1 MGEDSKMKINKAAFE
16 QILKDSVEKYSASDL
31 HISEKNEICLRR
43 AGLIDRQLSEYS
55 KLTSYDTVV
64 LFEIMM
70 SYLSE
75 SAQNFVKNRIKT
87 RSHAGFSLG
96 VGNNLVRANI
106 SRLGDGYY
114 IVLRFIE
121 KTPPNIE
128 DLNFFPETETALRA
142 IAELDSGLFL
152 VVGPTGSGK
161 TTTLSAVMKHINK
174 NFSKNIVSLED
185 PIEYIHD
192 SIKSN
197 IVQKEFGRDFPKFT
211 EALTSLLREDPDVAY
226 VGEIRDEETLA
237 LALQISETGHLV
249 IATLHADSP
258 VESVQR
264 MISMSSTPE
273 LTRNRL
279 KTSLRAVI
287 AQKLKPYEDFNDLDE
302 NKLPIKK
309 RILIWELLTVN
320 SAVANMIKEGEEAS
334 ISGMLD
340 NIRHS
345 NSYNKVLLKYCKN
358 NVLSFETAVKFSH
371 DRDSFLSSYNQDQD

>member
-1 MGEDSKMKINKAAFE
+1 MKINKIDFE
-16 QILKDSVEKYSASDL
+16 KILKDSAEKYSASDL

-43 AGLIDRQLSEYS
+43 VGLIDRQFSEYS
-55 KLTSYDTVV
+55 TLTSYDTVN
-64 LFEIMM
+64 LFEIIVG
-70 SYLSE
+70 YLSE
-75 SAQNFVKNRIKT
+75 SAEKFVKNRIKKK
-87 RSHAGFSLG
+87 SHAGFSLN
-96 VGNNLVRANI
+96 VGNNLFRVNA

-121 KTPPNIE
+121 KNPPNIE
-128 DLNFFPETETALRA
+128 DLNFFPETEAALRA

-174 NFSKNIVSLED
+174 NFSKNIISLED

-197 IVQKEFGRDFPKFT
+197 IVQKEFGRDFPEFK

-249 IATLHADSP
+249 IATLHTDSS
-258 VESVQR
+258 VESIQR
-264 MISMSSTPE
+264 MVSMSSTPE
-273 LTRNRL
+273 LTRSRL
-279 KTSLRAVI
+279 KTSLRGVM
-287 AQKLKPYEDFNDLDE
+287 AQKLKPYEDPNDLNE
-302 NKLPIKK
+302 HNQPKKK
-309 RILIWELLTVN
+309 RILIWEQLTVN
-320 SAVANMIKEGEEAS
+320 HAVANMIKEGEESS

-371 DRDSFLSSYNQDQD
+371 DRDSFISSYNQDQD

>member
-237 LALQISETGHLV
+237 LALRCRQW
-249 IATLHADSP
+249 IAAVAGQRLLAP
-258 VESVQR
+258 LWPSV
-264 MISMSSTPE
+264 
-273 LTRNRL
+273 
-279 KTSLRAVI
+279 
-287 AQKLKPYEDFNDLDE
+287 F
-302 NKLPIKK
+302 
-309 RILIWELLTVN
+309 RICPP
-320 SAVANMIKEGEEAS
+320 SAVRG
-334 ISGMLD
+334 
-340 NIRHS
+340 
-345 NSYNKVLLKYCKN
+345 
-358 NVLSFETAVKFSH
+358 F
-371 DRDSFLSSYNQDQD
+371 